1 MLSKWFT
8 KFTNKIMELLYVNKV
23 HGYLEIFQKI
33 LNSQIVSKT
42 TKWIWKAEIEK
53 TFGKKIRTI
62 PCFGP
67 NLAEHSSSLFS
78 GAAQLGPAC
87 VPVHHLPP

>member
-42 TKWIWKAEIEK
+42 IKWIWKAEIEK
-53 TFGKKIRTI
+53 TFGKNK
-62 PCFGP
+62 
-67 NLAEHSSSLFS
+67 NHSLFWAES
-78 GAAQLGPAC
+78 GRTLF
-87 VPVHHLPP
+87 LSLL